1 MASMGVYSLADIA
14 RYLNTTPQAVS
25 NLKSRDQVP
34 YRIISKLNF
43 RSQNEKDKIPVYLAE
58 STSLSDILLLLAEQ
72 LKLIITIPFI
82 CVFLSFTYI
91 QFIQKPIYESSAT
104 VLFPE
109 NSNSSL
115 GGLAELPRSLE

>member
-25 NLKSRDQVP
+25 NWKSRDQVP

-82 CVFLSFTYI
+82 CVFLSFTLH
-91 QFIQKPIYESSAT
+91 PIHT
-104 VLFPE
+104 KTNL
-109 NSNSSL
+109 
-115 GGLAELPRSLE
+115 